1 MYKTEL
7 VRGVAQETGVSQQ
20 VVRQVFGSSLR
31 TIEAALAAGERVT
44 LPGFGTFYTS
54 QRRAGRVRSVR
65 IGRQVEVLA
74 RRVAVFRVG
83 DVLKRAVDG
92 SAQRPGGCREAR
104 RPAVWHDSA
113 PSRDKFMRS
122 ADNSLC

>member
-1 MYKTEL
+1 MNVNEQGRRALYATDL
-7 VRGVAQETGVSQQ
+7 VRRVAQQTGLSQR
-20 VVRQVFGSSLR
+20 VVRQVLGANLR

-54 QRRAGRVRSVR
+54 QRRSGRVRSVR

-92 SAQRPGGCREAR
+92 SAQRPGGC
-104 RPAVWHDSA
+104 
-113 PSRDKFMRS
+113 
-122 ADNSLC
+122 